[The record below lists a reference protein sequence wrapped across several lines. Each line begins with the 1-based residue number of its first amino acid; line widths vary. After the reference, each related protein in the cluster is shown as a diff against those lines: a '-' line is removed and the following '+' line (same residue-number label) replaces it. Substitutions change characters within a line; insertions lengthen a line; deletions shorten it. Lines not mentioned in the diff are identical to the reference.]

1 MDSMKGNARNR
12 RNQTQEVD
20 FGVLRAGERTGS
32 WSVRGSELRAGETGR
47 TFATSELG
55 RWRQED
61 QWGSAFRECRGWS
74 LEVSSHAS
82 PLGCACLCQKT
93 MAWGPL

>member
-47 TFATSELG
+47 TFATSVGAGRRWVLG
-55 RWRQED
+55 GGR
-61 QWGSAFRECRGWS
+61 RGVNIS
-74 LEVSSHAS
+74 Q
-82 PLGCACLCQKT
+82 G
-93 MAWGPL
+93 